1 MSLNC
6 AQAEFQVKHFS
17 NESHCTSYF
26 TVQHIC
32 LMIATEDNAE
42 RLPGLYVLFL
52 SFGFTNRIEQIYGFN
67 RILFDIKVVFLVST
81 ATAGA

>member
-1 MSLNC
+1 MSRPSFKSSAFLLPLKMN
-6 AQAEFQVKHFS
+6 H
-17 NESHCTSYF
+17 TTYDSYN
-26 TVQHIC
+26 IC

-52 SFGFTNRIEQIYGFN
+52 SFGFTDRIEQIYGFN
-67 RILFDIKVVFLVST
+67 RILLDTKMVFLAST